1 MENKVNGYDTIIR
14 DLKVAGFRYIL
25 KFEYTGDE
33 CILKNSVIDALR
45 KKKVDTSAL
54 GLKKIPIKQMNNERN
69 LDSHKILFNVADKI
83 AVNIDSNES
92 FIRGN
97 YDFLT
102 AGVYG
107 KIDEILSD
115 LYDAV
120 KYLIDG
126 NKYERNERQKQY
138 NFTKVDEYV
147 DFYNA
152 VVDKN
157 IYDTKEVYCTPYKIF
172 RILGMKNEALK
183 VDEERL
189 QLFFENRPYKEVFRA
204 LSYLL
209 DPFSI
214 KNGCIFAIE
223 KENRCE
229 FIDSYGIQN
238 YFDMTRF
245 SIPYIVE
252 NNDDLG
258 NKKIRD
264 ILDKYLPFI

>member
-25 KFEYTGDE
+25 KFEYTNDVW
-33 CILKNSVIDALR
+33 ILKNSVIDALR

-54 GLKKIPIKQMNNERN
+54 GLKKIPIKQMNKKRIF
-69 LDSHKILFNVADKI
+69 DSYKILFNVADKI

-97 YDFLT
+97 YDLLT

-115 LYDAV
+115 LYDAF
-120 KYLIDG
+120 KYLID
-126 NKYERNERQKQY
+126 NKGYKAQKQY

-209 DPFSI
+209 EPFSI
-214 KNGCIFAIE
+214 KDGHIFVIE

-229 FIDSYGIQN
+229 FINSYETQS
-238 YFDMTRF
+238 YFAMTRF